1 MEKEKVRKIDGL
13 GRIIIPIELRKNL
26 NINENDEIKIYMQD
40 KKIILEKK
48 WSSEKVNAIL

>member
-13 GRIIIPIELRKNL
+13 RRIVIPIELRQSL

-40 KKIILEKK
+40 RKIILERK
-48 WSSEKVNAIL
+48 